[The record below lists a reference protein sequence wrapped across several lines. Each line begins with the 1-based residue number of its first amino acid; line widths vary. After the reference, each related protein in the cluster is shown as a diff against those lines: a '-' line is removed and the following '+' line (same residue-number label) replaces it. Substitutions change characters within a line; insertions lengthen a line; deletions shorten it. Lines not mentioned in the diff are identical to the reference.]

1 MATELLLSKTAGGT
15 LAPADQQAV
24 DWIAKIKIGQIV
36 RAEVTKPRNLKFH
49 RKYFALLNFAFD
61 AWEPQ
66 TKEYKGEPVQKN
78 FDQFRRDVTILAGYY
93 EASYNLKGEVR
104 LTAKSISFASMDED
118 KFGKL
123 YSATISVV
131 LSRILTN
138 YTRSDLDEIIEQ
150 LLRFD

>member
-1 MATELLLSKTAGGT
+1 MAVDLLLSKTASGT

-24 DWIAKIKIGQIV
+24 DWIAKLKLGQMV
-36 RAEVTKPRNLKFH
+36 RAEVTKPRNPKFH

-66 TKEYKGEPVQKN
+66 AKEYKGEPVQKN

-104 LTAKSISFASMDED
+104 LLPKSISFANMNEDE
-118 KFGKL
+118 FGAL
-123 YSATISVV
+123 YSDTINVI

-138 YTRSDLDEIIEQ
+138 YSRSDLYEVVEN